1 MGGIFEVKEL
11 EAKRA
16 ALAAESEVYRQ
27 TLNLE
32 LQNLRLY
39 AVRTQQKLSTI
50 STFKPFLTMLLPFA
64 GSFLGRPKRQ
74 AANFLSAGF
83 LWQLARKSLP
93 RSWNTA
99 ADPKIVRWEAG
110 RGQITPWPAPSQ
122 SLDSF

>member
-50 STFKPFLTMLLPFA
+50 GTFKPFLTMLLPFA
-64 GSFLGRPKRQ
+64 GSFLGRPKRP
-74 AANFLSAGF
+74 AASLLSAGF
-83 LWQLARKSLP
+83 LWKLASRGLPMLAGMMRRRRKPAEKKL
-93 RSWNTA
+93 A
-99 ADPKIVRWEAG
+99 VG
-110 RGQITPWPAPSQ
+110 R
-122 SLDSF
+122 